1 MDEPPPGSDLNVLDG
16 IALVMGSA
24 IASVHILRIMR
35 SGLTAAGW
43 VLVWLTFVWVAITA
57 SGPFIYLA
65 RRQLRHLPGHPRIG
79 DLLWAMLG
87 VPWLVTA
94 VIQSALP
101 GQDPSQNPLFAVSL
115 SVGLALASL
124 VSLGVVWRQWVMVPA
139 DRASV
144 IEGGP
149 WTNRVGLI
157 LAIAWPI
164 QCGLGMIVL
173 G

>member
-1 MDEPPPGSDLNVLDG
+1 MEESPPGSDLNVLDG

-24 IASVHILRIMR
+24 IASVHILRIMPN
-35 SGLTAAGW
+35 GPTGAGW

-65 RRQLRHLPGHPRIG
+65 RRYLRHLPGHPRTG
-79 DLLWAMLG
+79 DLLWVLLG
-87 VPWLVTA
+87 VPWLLTA

-101 GQDPSQNPLFAVSL
+101 GQEPSQNPLFAGTL
-115 SVGLALASL
+115 SVGLAVAS
-124 VSLGVVWRQWVMVPA
+124 VVALGVVWRQWVMVPA
-139 DRASV
+139 ERASV
-144 IEGGP
+144 MEAGP